1 MSAIPAR
8 AATDAAADRRL
19 HTWRTVLLAGLAL
32 WAVSTITLVA
42 TEDLILLPAVV
53 MLGSFLVPVAC
64 VFWLLDHGHHT
75 TLSPARLLS
84 GFFVAGV
91 LGLMAAAALETWLLP
106 ERLMPNL
113 WVGLIE
119 EAVKTVGL
127 VAVAWSL
134 PAYRVRDGLI
144 LGATVGLGFASFE
157 SAGYT
162 LDAGFSSGN
171 GFSASDLV
179 SEELL
184 RAAIAPVGH
193 GVWTGLVGAALFGCS
208 RGRARPR
215 IDLVVLV
222 TFLMASGLH
231 ALWDASSNAAV
242 VVCVLLSGDA
252 TLRETLR
259 DGTVPAPTAIPQ
271 QLLLGAVQWLFM
283 GLVAVVGLWLFR
295 RAWRAAP
302 EDRA

>member
-1 MSAIPAR
+1 MSSHAASASVPAPAGDRPLR
-8 AATDAAADRRL
+8 A
-19 HTWRTVLLAGLAL
+19 WRTVLLAGLGL
-32 WAVSTITLVA
+32 WITSTATLVA
-42 TEDLILLPAVV
+42 TDDLILLPAVV
-53 MLGSFLVPVAC
+53 MLGSFLVPVASI
-64 VFWLLDHGHHT
+64 FWLLDHGHHT
-75 TLSPARLLS
+75 TLTPARLMA

-119 EAVKTVGL
+119 ELVKVAGL
-127 VAVAWSL
+127 VAVAWTL
-134 PAYRVRDGLI
+134 PSYRVRDGLI

-162 LDAGFSSGN
+162 LNAGFSNGN

-193 GVWTGLVGAALFGCS
+193 GVWTGMIGAALFGYS
-208 RGRARPR
+208 AGRTRPR
-215 IDLVVLV
+215 INPMIIATYLV
-222 TFLMASGLH
+222 ASLLH

-242 VVCVLLSGDA
+242 VVTVLVAGDA
-252 TLRETLR
+252 SERHTLHAGTL
-259 DGTVPAPTAIPQ
+259 PAPAVIDE

-283 GLVAVVGLWLFR
+283 GIIAFAGLWLFR
-295 RAWRAAP
+295 RAWRAAG
-302 EDRA
+302 D

>member
-1 MSAIPAR
+1 MSTIVPGV
-8 AATDAAADRRL
+8 DRPL
-19 HTWRTVLLAGLAL
+19 HTWRTVLLAGLGL
-32 WAVSTITLVA
+32 WAISTATLVA
-42 TEDLILLPAVV
+42 TDDLILLPAVV
-53 MLGSFLVPVAC
+53 LLGSFLVPVAC

-75 TLSPARLLS
+75 TLSPGRLLAA
-84 GFFVAGV
+84 FFVAGV

-119 EAVKTVGL
+119 EAVKLVGL
-127 VAVAWSL
+127 AGVAWSL
-134 PAYRVRDGLI
+134 PSYRVRDGLI

-162 LDAGFSSGN
+162 LNAGFSSGD

-193 GVWTGLVGAALFGCS
+193 GVWTGLVGAALFRSS

-215 IDLVVLV
+215 AGLVVVATYLV
-222 TFLMASGLH
+222 ASGLH

-242 VVCVLLSGDA
+242 VVCVLVAGDA
-252 TLRETLR
+252 IERESLRAGSLPS
-259 DGTVPAPTAIPQ
+259 PAEIDEQ
-271 QLLLGAVQWLFM
+271 MLLGAVQWTFM
-283 GLVAVVGLWLFR
+283 GLVAIAGLWLFR
-295 RAWRAAP
+295 RAWRAAA
-302 EDRA
+302 EA

>member
-1 MSAIPAR
+1 MSRIVPGV
-8 AATDAAADRRL
+8 DRPL
-19 HTWRTVLLAGLAL
+19 HAWRTVLLAGLGL
-32 WAVSTITLVA
+32 WAVSTATLVA
-42 TEDLILLPAVV
+42 TDDLILLPAVV
-53 MLGSFLVPVAC
+53 LLGSFLVPVAC

-75 TLSPARLLS
+75 TLSPGRLLA

-106 ERLMPNL
+106 ERLVPNL

-119 EAVKTVGL
+119 EAVKLVGL
-127 VAVAWSL
+127 VAVAWGL
-134 PAYRVRDGLI
+134 PSYRVRDGLI

-162 LDAGFSSGN
+162 LNAGFSTGD
-171 GFSASDLV
+171 GFSARDLV

-193 GVWTGLVGAALFGCS
+193 GVWTGLVGAALFRAS

-215 IDLVVLV
+215 VDVWVIATYLV
-222 TFLMASGLH
+222 ASGLH

-242 VVCVLLSGDA
+242 VVCVLVAGDPIERESLRA
-252 TLRETLR
+252 GTLPS
-259 DGTVPAPTAIPQ
+259 PADIDEQ
-271 QLLLGAVQWLFM
+271 MLLGAVQWTFM
-283 GLVAVVGLWLFR
+283 ILVALAGLWLFR
-295 RAWRAAP
+295 RAWRAAG
-302 EDRA
+302 E

>member
-1 MSAIPAR
+1 MSTIVGGAERP
-8 AATDAAADRRL
+8 L
-19 HTWRTVLLAGLAL
+19 HTWRTVLLAGLGL
-32 WAVSTITLVA
+32 WAISTATLVA
-42 TEDLILLPAVV
+42 TDDIILLPAVV

-84 GFFVAGV
+84 AFVVAGV

-106 ERLMPNL
+106 ARLMPNL

-119 EAVKTVGL
+119 EAVKLAGL
-127 VAVAWSL
+127 LAVAWSL
-134 PAYRVRDGLI
+134 PFHRVRDGLI

-162 LDAGFSSGN
+162 LDAGFNSGV
-171 GFSASDLV
+171 GFSARDLV

-193 GVWTGLVGAALFGCS
+193 GVWTGLIGATVFRCS

-215 IDLVVLV
+215 IDRVVIA
-222 TFLMASGLH
+222 TFLVASVLH

-242 VVCVLLSGDA
+242 IVCVLVVGDPN
-252 TLRETLR
+252 LR
-259 DGTVPAPTAIPQ
+259 DRLADGTLPPPTAIEQ
-271 QLLLGAVQWLFM
+271 QMLLGAIQWSFM
-283 GLVAVVGLWLFR
+283 AIVAVVGLWLFH
-295 RAWRAAP
+295 RAWRAA
-302 EDRA
+302 EDRAPVRMT

>member
-1 MSAIPAR
+1 MSAIES
-8 AATDAAADRRL
+8 AAASRPVHL
-19 HTWRTVLLAGLAL
+19 WRIVLIAGLAI
-32 WAVSTITLVA
+32 WALSTITLVA

-64 VFWLLDHGHHT
+64 VFWLLEHGHHT

-84 GFFVAGV
+84 AFFAAGV

-106 ERLMPNL
+106 SRLVPNL

-119 EAVKTVGL
+119 EAVKVVGL
-127 VAVAWSL
+127 VAVAWTL
-134 PAYRVRDGLI
+134 PSYRVRDGLI

-162 LDAGFSSGN
+162 LDAGFSNGN

-193 GVWTGLVGAALFGCS
+193 GVWTGMVGAALFGAS

-215 IDLVVLV
+215 ISWLVIL
-222 TFLMASGLH
+222 TFLVASGLH

-242 VVCVLLSGDA
+242 VVCVLVAGDT
-252 TLRETLR
+252 TLRESLR
-259 DGTVPAPTAIPQ
+259 EGTVPAPSAISQ
-271 QLLLGAVQWLFM
+271 QMLLGAIQWLFM
-283 GLVAVVGLWLFR
+283 GIIAVVGLWLFR
-295 RAWRAAP
+295 NAWRRAP
-302 EDRA
+302 DDREPVG

>member
-1 MSAIPAR
+1 MSMSASTAR
-8 AATDAAADRRL
+8 HRPP

-32 WAVSTITLVA
+32 WGVSTLTLAA

-53 MLGSFLVPVAC
+53 LLGSFLVPVAC

-84 GFFVAGV
+84 AFFGAGV

-106 ERLMPNL
+106 SRLMPNL

-119 EAVKTVGL
+119 EAVKLMGL
-127 VAVAWSL
+127 VAIAWSL
-134 PAYRVRDGLI
+134 PSYRVRDGLI

-162 LDAGFSSGN
+162 LDAGFSGGD
-171 GFSASDLV
+171 GFSARDLV

-193 GVWTGLVGAALFGCS
+193 GVWTGLVGAALFAGS
-208 RGRARPR
+208 HGRPR
-215 IDLVVLV
+215 IDLMVVAA
-222 TFLMASGLH
+222 FLTASALH

-242 VVCVLLSGDA
+242 VVCVLVAGDA
-252 TLRETLR
+252 TLRDALR
-259 DGTVPAPTAIPQ
+259 SGTVPAPTAIDQ
-271 QLLLGAVQWLFM
+271 QLLLGAIQWTFM
-283 GLVAVVGLWLFR
+283 GMVAGAGLWLFR
-295 RAWRAAP
+295 RAWRAA

>member
-1 MSAIPAR
+1 MSTIVPEAVERP
-8 AATDAAADRRL
+8 L

-32 WAVSTITLVA
+32 WAVSTATLVA
-42 TEDLILLPAVV
+42 TADLILLPAVV
-53 MLGSFLVPVAC
+53 LLGSFLVPVAC

-84 GFFVAGV
+84 AFVAAGV

-106 ERLMPNL
+106 SRLMPNL

-119 EAVKTVGL
+119 EAVKLVGL
-127 VAVAWSL
+127 AAVAWAL
-134 PAYRVRDGLI
+134 PTYRVRDGLI

-162 LDAGFSSGN
+162 LDAGFSAGD
-171 GFSASDLV
+171 GFSARDLV

-193 GVWTGLVGAALFGCS
+193 GVWTGLVGAALFSCS
-208 RGRARPR
+208 RGSRRVR
-215 IDLVVLV
+215 FSLVVIA
-222 TFLMASGLH
+222 TFLVAAGLH

-242 VVCVLLSGDA
+242 VVCVLVAGDP
-252 TLRETLR
+252 TLR
-259 DGTVPAPTAIPQ
+259 DVLRSGTVPAPTAIEQ
-271 QLLLGAVQWLFM
+271 QVLLGAIQWAFM
-283 GLVAVVGLWLFR
+283 GMIAFVGLWLFR
-295 RAWRAAP
+295 RAWRAAG
-302 EDRA
+302 AA